1 MNCFVASQAP
11 HGLFIFIFKTGEK
24 RTNLHLSFI
33 YIERFSYFDRFFY
46 YDQLE
51 DGCTDDV
58 SNILCQFVCC
68 RATSA
73 KSGAFF

>member
-1 MNCFVASQAP
+1 MNCFVVESGSTRPFHIYFQDR
-11 HGLFIFIFKTGEK
+11 KK

-33 YIERFSYFDRFFY
+33 YIERFSYFDRFY